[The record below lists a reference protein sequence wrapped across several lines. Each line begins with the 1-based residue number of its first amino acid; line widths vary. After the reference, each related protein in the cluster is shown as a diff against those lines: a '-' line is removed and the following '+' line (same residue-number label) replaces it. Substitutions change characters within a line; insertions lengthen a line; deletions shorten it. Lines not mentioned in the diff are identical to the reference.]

1 MLPDNSI
8 FSMWNYVLDDITGSQ
23 ICLIEDGYKEALIDN
38 GITGTVTFGEV
49 TDALEQYLK
58 ENQND

>member
-38 GITGTVTFGEV
+38 SITGTVTFGEV
-49 TDALEQYLK
+49 TDALEKYLK
-58 ENQND
+58 ENNND